1 MSYELRV
8 IVSKSLF
15 LPKIIHMQAVLVFHS
30 LFRYLVL
37 LFGLI
42 TVISALRGVVGKRPY
57 GAGDAK
63 ANLFFMILC
72 DIQLLLGLAL
82 YFGKNFYDGLG
93 NMANT
98 MKDAGARFYTV
109 EHEVM
114 MLLAIALVHI
124 GRVKVKKAAT
134 DSSKFNKSLV
144 YFGLAFLIML
154 YAIPWLFRDA
164 IGAPYFEWFN

>member
-1 MSYELRV
+1 MST
-8 IVSKSLF
+8 
-15 LPKIIHMQAVLVFHS
+15 VLILHS
-30 LFRYLVL
+30 LLRWLVL
-37 LFGLI
+37 LFGVMTL
-42 TVISALRGVVGKRPY
+42 VSSLRGLSGTRVY
-57 GAGDAK
+57 SSGDNK
-63 ANLFFMILC
+63 ANLFFMITC

-82 YFGKNFYDGLG
+82 YFGKGFYDGWS

-98 MKDAGARFYTV
+98 MKDAGARFYTM

-114 MLLAIALVHI
+114 MLLAIVLVHV

-144 YFGLAFLIML
+144 FFGLAFLIIL
-154 YAIPWLFRDA
+154 YAIPWLFRSN

>member
-1 MSYELRV
+1 
-8 IVSKSLF
+8 
-15 LPKIIHMQAVLVFHS
+15 MQALLVFHS
-30 LFRYLVL
+30 LFRYLIL

-42 TVISALRGVVGKRPY
+42 TVISALRGVIGKRAY
-57 GAGDAK
+57 GRGDEK
-63 ANLFFMILC
+63 ANLFFMIMC

-82 YFGKNFYDGLG
+82 YFGKGFYDGLG

-114 MLLAIALVHI
+114 MLLAIVLVHV
-124 GRVKVKKAAT
+124 GRVKVKNAAS
-134 DSSKFNKSLV
+134 DSSRFNKSLV
-144 YFGLAFLIML
+144 FFGLAFLIML
-154 YAIPWLFRDA
+154 YAIPWLFRSN